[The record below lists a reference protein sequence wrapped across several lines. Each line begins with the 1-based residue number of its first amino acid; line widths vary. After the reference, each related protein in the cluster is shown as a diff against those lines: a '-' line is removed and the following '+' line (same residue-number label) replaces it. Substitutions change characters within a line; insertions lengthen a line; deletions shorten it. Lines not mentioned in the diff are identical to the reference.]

1 MAPGC
6 VLIPAN
12 CKDRKLA
19 ATDIR
24 ESITRDRFTLVR
36 SAA

>member
-6 VLIPAN
+6 VLIPSN
-12 CKDRKLA
+12 RKDRKLA
-19 ATDIR
+19 STDIC